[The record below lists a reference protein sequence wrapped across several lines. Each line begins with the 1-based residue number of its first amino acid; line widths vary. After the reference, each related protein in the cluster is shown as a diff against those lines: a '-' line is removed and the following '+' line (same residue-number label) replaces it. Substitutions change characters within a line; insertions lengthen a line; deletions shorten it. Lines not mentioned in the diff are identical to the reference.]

1 MTVDTIAPLKFVD
14 MRPLTDTTAPFPAV
28 FAKFNGTLL
37 VADESPQV
45 LEGEWQ
51 CDKVVVMS
59 FPNTEEAERFRQSKE
74 YLEIVKDRKAGAEA
88 IVLFVTGLPAWI
100 RTGSGASH
108 RDVVKDG
115 RV

>member
-1 MTVDTIAPLKFVD
+1 MTVYTIAQLKFVD
-14 MRPLTDTTAPFPAV
+14 IGAYRRYQRAFPAV

-59 FPNTEEAERFRQSKE
+59 FPNTEEAERFRQSQE
-74 YLEIVKDRKAGAEA
+74 YLEIVEDRKAGAEA
-88 IVLFVTGLPAWI
+88 IVLIVTGLPA
-100 RTGSGASH
+100 GSG
-108 RDVVKDG
+108 
-115 RV
+115 